1 MRRSRIRASFV
12 PLLIFA
18 TVSILAAHEESAH
31 EESLCASNMVSASA
45 IRTTGDVE
53 AFVNC
58 AYEFVMEVGPTEA
71 RKAFHEFGRWR
82 SEEYYVF
89 VAGIQPSGED
99 SIAFVYP
106 PNPSQ
111 EGKPWGPLVDNFGTD
126 LISELYRM
134 SMVVDRG
141 WRYYSFGNPATGS
154 EEPKA
159 SYHIEI
165 DWMGHRAAIGA
176 GIYPRDAPGTCKPS
190 EVSAAVLESHRT
202 DARLREFVRCAA
214 TMIQDQGYAAT
225 SELETNSRWSHGST
239 YVFVLDMMGNQ
250 VMTSSK
256 VRINGNAIHEFGSAT
271 TPLDR
276 FLGRDIV
283 AVGNTFGEAYVYY
296 EAFNPMTSGL
306 QRKSALL
313 KHVRVQGVPL
323 LVGAGYFLPP
333 DQTAD
338 LDQVS
343 CSDHSISAKAI
354 RTTSDVRAFARCAY
368 EYVLEVGPDAAKAA
382 FHEFGRWRY
391 GPYYVFVDSIS
402 PDSDGSTAIVF
413 PPNTSYEGQQWG
425 ALFGPLVD
433 NFGTDL
439 VGEFERMSAIVD
451 SGWVYYSFGNPATGS
466 DEPKDSYVSVID
478 WKGTPA
484 TIGAGIY
491 RRDILGTCKSS
502 EVNAAALEMDPGDAL
517 LLEFV
522 RCAAMR
528 VDAMGLFATQE
539 LITSPRWNH
548 GSVYVYG
555 IDIETGVVS
564 LSGNE
569 SSYAVSGRIP
579 EVLFGGR
586 DMLAVGATFGEVYW
600 YNNFNNPAT
609 GRVEPKVSF
618 LKRVL
623 AHGKPML
630 VGAGYYPSRQM

>member
-1 MRRSRIRASFV
+1 M
-12 PLLIFA
+12 FA
-18 TVSILAAHEESAH
+18 TVPTLMADGH
-31 EESLCASNMVSASA
+31 SLCESNTISASA

-58 AYEFVMEVGPTEA
+58 AYEFVMEVGPEEA

-82 SEEYYVF
+82 NEEYYVF
-89 VAGIQPSGED
+89 VDGIQPSGED

-111 EGKPWGPLVDNFGTD
+111 EGNTWGPLVDNFGND
-126 LISELYRM
+126 LVSELYRL

-141 WRYYSFGNPATGS
+141 WWYYSFGNPATGS

-159 SYHIEI
+159 SYSIEI
-165 DWMGHRAAIGA
+165 DWMGHRAVIGA
-176 GIYPRDAPGTCKPS
+176 GIYPRDAPGTCKPG

-214 TMIQDQGYAAT
+214 TMIQHKGYAAM
-225 SELETNSRWSHGST
+225 SDLETDARWSHGST
-239 YVFVLDMMGNQ
+239 YVFVLNTMGHQ

-256 VRINGNAIHEFGSAT
+256 VRVNGIPIHEFGSAST
-271 TPLDR
+271 ALDR
-276 FLGRDIV
+276 FRGRDIV
-283 AVGNTFGEAYVYY
+283 AVGNTFGEAYIYY
-296 EAFNPMTSGL
+296 EAFNPMSGVR

-313 KHVRVQGVPL
+313 KHVVVQGVPL

-333 DQTAD
+333 DQSSD

-354 RTTSDVRAFARCAY
+354 RTTSDVRAFALCAY
-368 EYVLEVGPDAAKAA
+368 EYVQEVGPDAARAA

-439 VGEFERMSAIVD
+439 VGEFERMSTIVD

-466 DEPKDSYVSVID
+466 DEPKDSYVNVID

-491 RRDILGTCKSS
+491 RRDIPGTCKSS
-502 EVNAAALEMDPGDAL
+502 EVNAAALEMNPGVAL
-517 LLEFV
+517 LQEFV

-539 LITSPRWNH
+539 LTTSPRWNH
-548 GSVYVYG
+548 GSTYVFG
-555 IDIETGVVS
+555 IDIETGAIS
-564 LSGNE
+564 FSGNE
-569 SSYAVSGRIP
+569 GSFAVSGRIP
-579 EVLFGGR
+579 EALFGGR
-586 DMLAVGATFGEVYW
+586 DLLAVGATFGEAFW
-600 YNNFNNPAT
+600 YYNSNNPAT
-609 GRVEPKVSF
+609 AQVEPKVS
-618 LKRVL
+618 LVKRVL

-630 VGAGYYPSRQM
+630 VGAGYYPSGQM